1 MSRGYIIDYIYG
13 ITDGT
18 TIPLAIAHPDEPER
32 FIVAVLTDDADYT
45 AEPSIRTRDRL
56 RATELE
62 RLGRRVVHVW
72 AAAACLVP
80 ERGVNRV
87 ERAVLTV
94 RFPEKGHVE
103 GGF

>member
-32 FIVAVLTDDADYT
+32 FIVAVLTDDADYI

-62 RLGRRVVHVW
+62 RLGGKVVHVW
-72 AAAACLVP
+72 AAAEGLDA

-87 ERAVLTV
+87 GQAGPNGSVPGDV
-94 RFPEKGHVE
+94 HA
-103 GGF
+103 

>member
-32 FIVAVLTDDADYT
+32 FIVAVLTDDADYI

-62 RLGRRVVHVW
+62 RLGWKVVHVW
-72 AAAACLVP
+72 AAAAFLDPVR
-80 ERGVNRV
+80 EDNRV
-87 ERAVLTV
+87 EQAVLTGSFSV
-94 RFPEKGHVE
+94 KLHSS
-103 GGF
+103 